1 MHPMERESQS
11 ASARLIVQLRDK
23 LPNTQFYRFCQLLEQ
38 SQPDAPALGSHWQ
51 VRHDPVRFRPHPGM
65 GFPASEFKRME
76 MPEHPHLPPTI
87 RTTFMGL
94 YGVESPLPTS
104 FIDDITQRRDGHEAV
119 SDFLD
124 IFNHR
129 MITQYYRIWRKYSY
143 PATFTPGGTDK
154 TSKYLLSL
162 CGLGIEGCADNIAT
176 PVSRFLALTSMMRL
190 PTRTSEGIIALVQL
204 LAPDTEV
211 RVSAHDRCRIPL
223 RKQLAMSTRHP
234 VCMSNSPVM
243 GSHTVDVN
251 CQVLLQLK
259 TNNPDEAREWLPG
272 GQLHQDL
279 LALMQVYLGSRLHVR
294 LQLSVLRSLL
304 PDAQLSC
311 QPKSTGVLL
320 GRTAVMRTQHH
331 VSDIKNSTEMITIN
345 LGRYQR
351 VQENL
356 HRRETDEYGDY
367 RW

>member
-1 MHPMERESQS
+1 MEREPQS
-11 ASARLIVQLRDK
+11 ASARLIEQMRDK
-23 LPNTQFYRFCQLLEQ
+23 LPYTQFYRFCQLLEQ

-51 VRHDPVRFRPHPGM
+51 VKHDPVRFRPHPGM
-65 GFPASEFKRME
+65 GFPASEFKRVE
-76 MPEHPHLPPTI
+76 FPDQPHLPPTI

-94 YGVESPLPTS
+94 YGVESPLPTAY
-104 FIDDITQRRDGHEAV
+104 IDDITQRREGYEAV

-143 PATFTPGGTDK
+143 PATFAPGGTDR

-162 CGLGIEGCADNIAT
+162 CGLGIDGSAKHIAT

-190 PTRTSEGIIALVQL
+190 PTRTSEGVVALVQL
-204 LAPDTEV
+204 LAPDTLAV
-211 RVSAHDRCRIPL
+211 VIAHDKLRIPL
-223 RKQLAMSTRHP
+223 RNPLAMSARQP
-234 VCMSNSPVM
+234 VSMRSSPVM
-243 GSHTVDVN
+243 GTHAVDVN
-251 CQVLLQLK
+251 SQILLSLK
-259 TNNPDEAREWLPG
+259 TNNADEAREWLPG
-272 GQLHQDL
+272 GQLHTDL
-279 LALMQVYLGSRLHVR
+279 LALLHVYLGSRLHVR

-311 QPKSTGVLL
+311 QPQDSGVLL
-320 GRTAVMRTQHH
+320 GRTAVMRTQRA
-331 VSDIKNSTEMITIN
+331 VATTKNNDELITIN
-345 LGRYQR
+345 LGRWQR

-356 HRRETDEYGDY
+356 HRRETDEHGDY

>member
-1 MHPMERESQS
+1 MERESQS
-11 ASARLIVQLRDK
+11 ASARLIEQLRHK
-23 LPNTQFYRFCQLLEQ
+23 LSYTQFYRFCQLLEQ

-51 VRHDPVRFRPHPGM
+51 VKQDPVRFRPHPGM
-65 GFPASEFKRME
+65 GFPASEFKQVE
-76 MPEHPHLPPTI
+76 MPEYSHLPPTI

-104 FIDDITQRRDGHEAV
+104 YIDDIAQRREGHEAV
-119 SDFLD
+119 SNFLD

-129 MITQYYRIWRKYSY
+129 LITQYYRIWRKYSY
-143 PATFTPGGTDK
+143 PATFAPGGTDK

-162 CGLGIEGCADNIAT
+162 CGLGIDGCAQNIAT

-190 PTRTSEGIIALVQL
+190 PTRTSEGIVALVQL
-204 LAPDTEV
+204 LAPDTQA
-211 RVSAHDRCRIPL
+211 RVIAHDRCRIPL
-223 RKQLAMSTRHP
+223 RHPLTMSARHP
-234 VCMSNSPVM
+234 VSMSSSPVM
-243 GSHTVDVN
+243 GSHAVDVN
-251 CQVLLQLK
+251 CQILLRLK
-259 TNNPDEAREWLPG
+259 TNNPDEAKEWLPG
-272 GQLHQDL
+272 GQLHTDL
-279 LALMQVYLGSRLHVR
+279 LALLQVYLGSRLHVR

-304 PDAQLSC
+304 PDAKLSC

-320 GRTAVMRTQHH
+320 GRTAVMRIQRTA
-331 VSDIKNSTEMITIN
+331 STENKMEMITIN

-356 HRRETDEYGDY
+356 HRREADEYGDY

>member
-1 MHPMERESQS
+1 MERESQS
-11 ASARLIVQLRDK
+11 ASARLIEQLREK
-23 LPNTQFYRFCQLLEQ
+23 LPYTQFYRFCQLLEQ

-65 GFPASEFKRME
+65 GFPASEFKRVE
-76 MPEHPHLPPTI
+76 IPEHSHLPPTI

-94 YGVESPLPTS
+94 YGVESPLPTAY
-104 FIDDITQRRDGHEAV
+104 IDDITQRREGHEAV

-129 MITQYYRIWRKYSY
+129 LITQYYRIWRKYSY
-143 PATFTPGGTDK
+143 PATFLPGGTDK
-154 TSKYLLSL
+154 TSQYLLSL
-162 CGLGIEGCADNIAT
+162 CGLGIEGCAQNIAT

-204 LAPDTEV
+204 LAPDTEACV
-211 RVSAHDRCRIPL
+211 IAHDRCRIPL
-223 RKQLAMSTRHP
+223 HKPLTMSARTP
-234 VCMSNSPVM
+234 VSMGDSPVM
-243 GSHTVDVN
+243 GTHAVEVN
-251 CQVLLQLK
+251 SQILLQLK
-259 TNNPDEAREWLPG
+259 TNNADEARAWLPG
-272 GQLHQDL
+272 GQLHTDL
-279 LALMQVYLGSRLHVR
+279 QALLQVYLGSRLHVR

-311 QPKSTGVLL
+311 QPANTGVLL
-320 GRTAVMRTQHH
+320 GRTAVMRAARSTSAAQN
-331 VSDIKNSTEMITIN
+331 KTEMITIN

-351 VQENL
+351 VQENI
-356 HRRETDEYGDY
+356 HRRETDEHGDY

>member
-1 MHPMERESQS
+1 MEREPQS
-11 ASARLIVQLRDK
+11 ASARLIEQMRDK
-23 LPNTQFYRFCQLLEQ
+23 LPYTQFYRFCQLLEQ

-51 VRHDPVRFRPHPGM
+51 VKHDPVRFRPHPGM
-65 GFPASEFKRME
+65 GFPASEFKRVE
-76 MPEHPHLPPTI
+76 FPDQPHLPPTI

-94 YGVESPLPTS
+94 YGVESPLPTAY
-104 FIDDITQRRDGHEAV
+104 IDDITQRREGYEAV

-143 PATFTPGGTDK
+143 PATFAPGGTDR

-162 CGLGIEGCADNIAT
+162 CGLGIEGSAKHIAT

-190 PTRTSEGIIALVQL
+190 PTRTSEGVVALVQL
-204 LAPDTEV
+204 LAPDTQATV
-211 RVSAHDRCRIPL
+211 IAHDRLRIPL
-223 RKQLAMSTRHP
+223 RNQLAMSARQP
-234 VCMSNSPVM
+234 VSMRSSPVM
-243 GSHTVDVN
+243 GTHAVDVN
-251 CQVLLQLK
+251 SQILLSLK
-259 TNNPDEAREWLPG
+259 TNNADEAREWLPG
-272 GQLHQDL
+272 GQLHTDL
-279 LALMQVYLGSRLHVR
+279 LALLHVYLGSRLHVR

-311 QPKSTGVLL
+311 QPQDSGVLL
-320 GRTAVMRTQHH
+320 GRTAVMRTQRA
-331 VSDIKNSTEMITIN
+331 VATTKNNDELITIN
-345 LGRYQR
+345 LGRWQR

-356 HRRETDEYGDY
+356 HRRETDEHGDY

>member
-1 MHPMERESQS
+1 MERESQS
-11 ASARLIVQLRDK
+11 ASARLIEQMRDK
-23 LPNTQFYRFCQLLEQ
+23 LPYTQFYRFCQLLEQ

-51 VRHDPVRFRPHPGM
+51 VKHDPVRFRPDPGM
-65 GFPASEFKRME
+65 GFPASEFKRVE
-76 MPEHPHLPPTI
+76 IPEHAHLPPTI

-94 YGVESPLPTS
+94 YGVESPLPTAY
-104 FIDDITQRRDGHEAV
+104 IDDITQRREGHEAL

-143 PATFTPGGTDK
+143 PATFASGGTDK

-162 CGLGIEGCADNIAT
+162 CGLGIEGCAKNIAT

-190 PTRTSEGIIALVQL
+190 PTRTSEGVVALVQL
-204 LAPDTEV
+204 LAPDTRASV
-211 RVSAHDRCRIPL
+211 IPHDRLRIPL
-223 RKQLAMSTRHP
+223 RNRLAMSARQP
-234 VCMSNSPVM
+234 VSMNSSPVM
-243 GSHTVDVN
+243 GTHAVEVN
-251 CQVLLQLK
+251 SQILLRLN
-259 TNNPDEAREWLPG
+259 TDNAEEARQWLPG
-272 GQLHQDL
+272 GQLHTDL
-279 LALMQVYLGSRLHVR
+279 LALLHVYLGSRLHVR

-311 QPKSTGVLL
+311 RPQKSGVWL
-320 GRTAVMRTQHH
+320 GRTAVMRTQRTL
-331 VSDIKNSTEMITIN
+331 NSTQHNDKMITIS

-356 HRRETDEYGDY
+356 HRRETDEHGDY

>member
-1 MHPMERESQS
+1 MERESQS
-11 ASARLIVQLRDK
+11 APARLIEQLRDK
-23 LPNTQFYRFCQLLEQ
+23 LPYTQFYRFCQLLEQ

-65 GFPASEFKRME
+65 GFPASEFKRVE

-87 RTTFMGL
+87 RTTFIGL

-104 FIDDITQRRDGHEAV
+104 YIDDITQRRDGYEAV

-129 MITQYYRIWRKYSY
+129 LTTQYYRIWRKYSY
-143 PATFTPGGTDK
+143 PATFSAGGTDK

-162 CGLGIEGCADNIAT
+162 CGLGIEGCAQNIAT

-190 PTRTSEGIIALVQL
+190 PTRTSEGIMALVQL
-204 LAPDTEV
+204 LAPDTQA
-211 RVSAHDRCRIPL
+211 RVIAHDRCRIPL
-223 RKQLAMSTRHP
+223 RTPLTMSAHHP
-234 VCMSNSPVM
+234 ISMSNSPVM
-243 GSHTVDVN
+243 GTHAVEVN
-251 CQVLLQLK
+251 SQVLLRLK
-259 TNNPDEAREWLPG
+259 TDNPNEAKEWLPG
-272 GQLHQDL
+272 GQLHKDL
-279 LALMQVYLGSRLHVR
+279 LALLHVYLGSRLHVR

-311 QPKSTGVLL
+311 QPASTGVLL
-320 GRTAVMRTQHH
+320 GRTAVMRAARPA
-331 VSDIKNSTEMITIN
+331 STNQNNTDLITIN

-351 VQENL
+351 VQEHL
-356 HRRETDEYGDY
+356 HRRETDEHGDY

>member
-1 MHPMERESQS
+1 MERESQS
-11 ASARLIVQLRDK
+11 APARLIGQLRDK
-23 LPNTQFYRFCQLLEQ
+23 LPYTQFYRFCQLLEQ
-38 SQPDAPALGSHWQ
+38 SQPDAPALGSYWQ

-65 GFPASEFKRME
+65 GFPASEFKRVE
-76 MPEHPHLPPTI
+76 MPGHPHLPPTI

-94 YGVESPLPTS
+94 YGVESPLPTAY
-104 FIDDITQRRDGHEAV
+104 IDDITQRRDGHEVV

-129 MITQYYRIWRKYSY
+129 LTTQYYRIWRKYSY
-143 PATFTPGGTDK
+143 PATFAPGGTDK

-162 CGLGIEGCADNIAT
+162 CGLGIEGCAQNIAT
-176 PVSRFLALTSMMRL
+176 PVSRFLAMTSMMRL

-204 LAPDTEV
+204 LAPDTQA
-211 RVSAHDRCRIPL
+211 RVTAHDRCRVPL
-223 RKQLAMSTRHP
+223 RNRLKMSARQP
-234 VCMSNSPVM
+234 VSMSNSPVM
-243 GSHTVDVN
+243 GTHATDVN
-251 CQVLLQLK
+251 SQVLLQLI
-259 TNNPDEAREWLPG
+259 TGNPDEAKEWLPG
-272 GQLHQDL
+272 GQLHADL
-279 LALMQVYLGSRLHVR
+279 LALLHVYLGSRLHVR
-294 LQLSVLRSLL
+294 LQLSVLRTLL

-311 QPKSTGVLL
+311 QPQNIGILL
-320 GRTAVMRTQHH
+320 GRTAVMRAQRTAPPAK
-331 VSDIKNSTEMITIN
+331 KNTETITIN

>member
-1 MHPMERESQS
+1 M
-11 ASARLIVQLRDK
+11 RDK
-23 LPNTQFYRFCQLLEQ
+23 LPYTQFYRFCQLLEQ

-51 VRHDPVRFRPHPGM
+51 VKHDPVRFRPHPGM
-65 GFPASEFKRME
+65 GFPASEFKRVE
-76 MPEHPHLPPTI
+76 FPDQPHLPPTI

-94 YGVESPLPTS
+94 YGVESPLPTAY
-104 FIDDITQRRDGHEAV
+104 IDDITQRREGYEAV

-143 PATFTPGGTDK
+143 PATFAPGGTDR

-162 CGLGIEGCADNIAT
+162 CGLGIEGSAKHIAT

-190 PTRTSEGIIALVQL
+190 PTRTSEGVVALVQL
-204 LAPDTEV
+204 LAPDTQATV
-211 RVSAHDRCRIPL
+211 IAHDRLRIPL
-223 RKQLAMSTRHP
+223 RNQLAMSARQP
-234 VCMSNSPVM
+234 VSMRSSPVM
-243 GSHTVDVN
+243 GTHAVDVN
-251 CQVLLQLK
+251 SQILLSLK
-259 TNNPDEAREWLPG
+259 TNNADEAREWLPG
-272 GQLHQDL
+272 GQLHTDL
-279 LALMQVYLGSRLHVR
+279 LALLHVYLGSRLHVR

-311 QPKSTGVLL
+311 QPQDSGVLL
-320 GRTAVMRTQHH
+320 GRTAVMRTQRA
-331 VSDIKNSTEMITIN
+331 VATTKNNDELITIN
-345 LGRYQR
+345 LGRWQR

-356 HRRETDEYGDY
+356 HRRETDEHGDY